1 MLPPAIQRI
10 HIVVA
15 QGKDDTDRLRIRI
28 KIVEERILSCDQA
41 GNRRRDT
48 ATKQDTDSI
57 ANLFHESFPLGAARE
72 DFLKLVNDAKSR
84 IKEITLDE
92 ARVQFG
98 IWRAYFSGAGNRMLV
113 ATVIQLAFSPVM
125 LRP

>member
-1 MLPPAIQRI
+1 MPGSSVGSEQNVISNA
-10 HIVVA
+10 
-15 QGKDDTDRLRIRI
+15 
-28 KIVEERILSCDQA
+28 E
-41 GNRRRDT
+41 N
-48 ATKQDTDSI
+48 
-57 ANLFHESFPLGAARE
+57 
-72 DFLKLVNDAKSR
+72 
-84 IKEITLDE
+84 E